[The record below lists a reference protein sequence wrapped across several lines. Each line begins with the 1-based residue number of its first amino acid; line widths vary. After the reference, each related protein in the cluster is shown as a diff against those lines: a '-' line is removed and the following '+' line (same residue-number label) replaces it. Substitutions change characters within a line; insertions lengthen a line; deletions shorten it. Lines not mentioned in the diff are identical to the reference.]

1 MKDNEF
7 FETINTEVTDE
18 KKEPKMNMSSELAQN
33 IHNSYAS
40 AARKP
45 NINGTEVEE
54 HLQTELASVTTS
66 NSKDKKILGA
76 FKDKLAKCIGG
87 RLPTFKITE
96 CVEAILHVILYIVIW
111 INHQYKMELDVVV
124 KARRK
129 SVESELAK
137 ILSLADVDD
146 PTPLMDRFGIR
157 VINYEG
163 IHDLCFLLTKVINV
177 LCSPSHEDRKDFLKF
192 AQANFNSLQL
202 ATINHVFS
210 LPFSPMPLFRKDDS
224 TRFDPAKYPD
234 IELPT
239 PEDFE
244 LVKYLAGNIKYYL
257 NPPKENGYQS
267 IHAILTLD
275 NTSPE
280 LAGLQIELQFR
291 TWAMDNHAENDINA
305 SHDVHKDRVKQ
316 YKKIFTLSEDELKD
330 ANIRFFNSYK
340 NIHNDPD
347 GIHFGKDFNCRRMN
361 TISIW

>member
-7 FETINTEVTDE
+7 FETINTEVTNE

-40 AARKP
+40 AARKQ

-177 LCSPSHEDRKDFLKF
+177 L
-192 AQANFNSLQL
+192 
-202 ATINHVFS
+202 
-210 LPFSPMPLFRKDDS
+210 
-224 TRFDPAKYPD
+224 
-234 IELPT
+234 
-239 PEDFE
+239 
-244 LVKYLAGNIKYYL
+244 
-257 NPPKENGYQS
+257 
-267 IHAILTLD
+267 
-275 NTSPE
+275 
-280 LAGLQIELQFR
+280 
-291 TWAMDNHAENDINA
+291 
-305 SHDVHKDRVKQ
+305 
-316 YKKIFTLSEDELKD
+316 
-330 ANIRFFNSYK
+330 
-340 NIHNDPD
+340 
-347 GIHFGKDFNCRRMN
+347 
-361 TISIW
+361 